1 VVNVIYAASEG
12 LWDSLLDG
20 MGGILAF
27 FYSLIPSYG
36 VAIILL
42 TVVVR
47 LVLFPLTAKQA
58 RSMLKMQR
66 AQPEIKRLQAKYK
79 NDKQKMNEEL
89 MKFYKE
95 NSINPFGG
103 CLPLVLQMPIFIA
116 LFSVLRR
123 PIKHIPLDSTL
134 YDAFCGTAQAAE
146 CKPKGL
152 HFMGMDLSIAPSQAS
167 GGLINVVPYYIL
179 IALVVVTGYLQYR
192 QTQAR
197 QGASAQANP
206 QQAMIGKIFPVMF
219 AFISFSLPAGVV
231 LYFLVSNAWQ
241 IGQQAI
247 IFGSLTP
254 HAETTPD
261 ATPSPPPAAPQDG
274 RAKGGGSSG
283 TRPSAGRTGGDGK
296 KSTGPEDGL
305 GRAQPPGSK
314 PRRRRR

>member
-1 VVNVIYAASEG
+1 VLNLPVIYGASEG

-20 MGGILAF
+20 LGAILAF
-27 FYSLIPSYG
+27 FYGVIPSYG

-47 LVLFPLTAKQA
+47 LALFPLTAKQA
-58 RSMLKMQR
+58 RSMLKMQQ
-66 AQPEIKRLQAKYK
+66 AQPEIKRLQAKHK
-79 NDKQKMNEEL
+79 SDKAKMNEEL

-95 NSINPFGG
+95 NQINPFGG

-116 LFSVLRR
+116 LFSVLRK
-123 PIKHIPLDSTL
+123 PHNHIPADSKL
-134 YDAFCGTAQAAE
+134 YEAFCGAGQISE

-152 HFMGMDLSIAPSQAS
+152 RFLGMDLSLAPSQAQ
-167 GGLINVVPYYIL
+167 GGLVDVLPYYLL
-179 IALVVVTGYLQYR
+179 IGLVVVTGYLQFK

-197 QGASAQANP
+197 QGAAQANP

-241 IGQQAI
+241 IGQQAL

-254 HAETTPD
+254 HAETSPAGEKGRDT
-261 ATPSPPPAAPQDG
+261 APPPPPKAAP
-274 RAKGGGSSG
+274 
-283 TRPSAGRTGGDGK
+283 RTGGDGK
-296 KSTGPEDGL
+296 RATGPGDGL

-314 PRRRRR
+314 PKRRRR

>member
-1 VVNVIYAASEG
+1 VVNVIYAASNG

-20 MGGILAF
+20 MAGILAF

-36 VAIILL
+36 IAIILL

-58 RSMLKMQR
+58 RSMLKMQQ
-66 AQPEIKRLQAKYK
+66 AQPAIKQLQAKYK

-116 LFSVLRR
+116 LFSVLRS
-123 PIKHIPLDSTL
+123 PVKHIPAESKLFE
-134 YDAFCGTAQAAE
+134 AFCGAAQVSE

-152 HFMGMDLSIAPSQAS
+152 RFLGMDLSLSPSQAS
-167 GGLINVVPYYIL
+167 GSVFDVVPYYVL

-192 QTQAR
+192 QTQSR
-197 QGASAQANP
+197 QDPNSPVN
-206 QQAMIGKIFPVMF
+206 QQAAIIGKVFPVMF

-241 IGQQAI
+241 IGQQAV

-254 HAETTPD
+254 HAPTTPG
-261 ATPSPPPAAPQDG
+261 ATSPPSPTPQDG
-274 RAKGGGSSG
+274 RAKGGPSN
-283 TRPSAGRTGGDGK
+283 TRPGSGRAGGDGK